1 MLSRIKWAAD
11 RTWRTLATGFC
22 FFVFS
27 AGGVI
32 QTLMVVPFIY
42 AMPGTEEQKARRVRA
57 LQRRTFGGFVKLM
70 GWVGVIRFRIHNREL
85 AERSAGCLVIA
96 NHPTLVDVVVLYATL
111 PKANCVVKGDLWR
124 NRYWRGVLKAA
135 GFISNDNAEDLL
147 AGCQRALGRGES
159 VLIFPEGSRT
169 VPGQGLD
176 FKRGMA
182 QVAVRTHVPIMT
194 VFITCEPL
202 TLTKETRWYQ
212 VPPRRADI
220 DVYFKEVLI
229 PEQFV
234 SNYHDKPAAARL
246 LTRYMQDYFEKGLK
260 EYG

>member
-1 MLSRIKWAAD
+1 MRARLNYWAD
-11 RTWRTLATGFC
+11 RLWRLFATGFC

-32 QTLMVVPFIY
+32 QTLLVVPFIY
-42 AMPGTEEQKARRVRA
+42 AMPGSEEQKARRVRA
-57 LQRRTFGGFVKLM
+57 LQRRTFANFVWLL
-70 GWVGVIRFRIHNREL
+70 GAVGVIRFRVHNREL

-96 NHPTLVDVVVLYATL
+96 NHPTLVDVVILYATL
-111 PKANCVVKGDLWR
+111 PKANCVVKGELWR

-147 AGCQRALGRGES
+147 AGCQRALDRGES

-169 VPGQGLD
+169 VPDKGLD

-194 VFITCEPL
+194 VFITCKPL
-202 TLTKETRWYQ
+202 TLTKQTRWYQ
-212 VPPRRADI
+212 IPPRCADI
-220 DVYFKEVLI
+220 DVYFKEVLR
-229 PEQFV
+229 PQQLV
-234 SNYHDKPAAARL
+234 SSYDDKPAAARQ
-246 LTRYMQDYFEKGLK
+246 LTSFLQDYYQKGLK
-260 EYG
+260 AYD